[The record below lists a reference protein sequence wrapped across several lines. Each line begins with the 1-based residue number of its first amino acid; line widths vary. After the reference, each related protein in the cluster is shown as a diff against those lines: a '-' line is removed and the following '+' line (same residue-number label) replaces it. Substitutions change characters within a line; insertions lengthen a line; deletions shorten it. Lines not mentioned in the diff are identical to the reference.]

1 MLIITNSPDSKNTV
15 GSLLVITKQSCED
28 PTSFT
33 QFGDVTWMIM
43 NFAAGV
49 WVIKHRLLLF
59 FFTLKKFNC
68 WTIFSGADNLE
79 ELFILNKIQTE
90 NVTGSLSVT
99 WYWYLEGRTARIH
112 SSEYSSYN
120 YRFQKKRNLIVDTM
134 CIGNNFKWFF
144 LSLHS
149 IMETFHCYTIHFTC
163 NFLF

>member
-1 MLIITNSPDSKNTV
+1 MWRPHLIHSVQWCYMDDNELCSRGLGYQTQITT
-15 GSLLVITKQSCED
+15 L
-28 PTSFT
+28 
-33 QFGDVTWMIM
+33 
-43 NFAAGV
+43 
-49 WVIKHRLLLF
+49 